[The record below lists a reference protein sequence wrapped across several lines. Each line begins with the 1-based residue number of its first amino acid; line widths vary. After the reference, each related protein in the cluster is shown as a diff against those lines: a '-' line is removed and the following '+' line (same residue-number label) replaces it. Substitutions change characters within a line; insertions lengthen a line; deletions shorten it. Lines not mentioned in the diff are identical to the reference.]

1 LVSYASCGQANGG
14 GVGTNPSI
22 ITLGGGATAIN
33 VISIND
39 TVVVLDPVTGAE
51 AKAIVLATNTAT
63 AIGGAGSAQI
73 TVQSFTGTTLTAQ
86 GITASAANAT
96 GGLKVFVYGSAY
108 TKGTTIG
115 GALNIGAGQGNT
127 PNSAVRQSVEPQL
140 TQFSNSPIIIRDQY
154 VVSGSDMAQIG
165 WVEVATE
172 DGTSG

>member
-1 LVSYASCGQANGG
+1 MVGAEMPMTSDQVIWSEQNRLHISYASCGQANGG

-73 TVQSFTGTTLTAQ
+73 TVQSFTGTTLSAQ
-86 GITASAANAT
+86 GITASGANAT

-115 GALNIGAGQGNT
+115 GALNIGAAQGNT
-127 PNSAVRQSVEPQL
+127 ANSAVRQSVEPEAVI
-140 TQFSNSPIIIRDQY
+140 P
-154 VVSGSDMAQIG
+154 
-165 WVEVATE
+165 
-172 DGTSG
+172 